1 MRQYRDGA
9 VFCRAVMDRV
19 GVDGFNAVWSEPAN
33 LPSAREI
40 TEPQRWVERVH
51 G

>member
-9 VFCRAVMDRV
+9 VFCRAVQDQV
-19 GVDGFNAVWSEPAN
+19 GVDGFNQIWTSPET
-33 LPSAREI
+33 LPKAREI
-40 TEPQRWVERVH
+40 TEPQLWLQRVH